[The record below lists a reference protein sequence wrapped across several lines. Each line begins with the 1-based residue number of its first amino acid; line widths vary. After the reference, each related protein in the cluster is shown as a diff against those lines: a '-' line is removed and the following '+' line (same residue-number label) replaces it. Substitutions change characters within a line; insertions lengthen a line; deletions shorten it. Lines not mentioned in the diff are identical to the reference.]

1 VKNIA
6 VFRTAPSAVNIDPL
20 REAVADWF
28 AIEALR
34 PSDLGARV
42 SAKTQSG
49 TRTKMFRVVKTYL
62 HTTGEFYGSATPSTY
77 GFRHRPARD
86 GALSGDAYAS
96 HAVRNATP
104 EVTVDFILGLFT
116 NIALHLSRD
125 PASAKEVPQLCLTT
139 PCVASTAGFPA
150 TLTVPTVRLQS
161 PYHPASAP
169 RSKYAASSTVR
180 GLVIV
185 GNLSIAVAA
194 ATKLVRDHIDAYNTW
209 VAENAQTLLEAV
221 TRTIEKQTGEIKR
234 ATPVALRYGFNY
246 RPTPTQV
253 RRAGAYLLRHASTI
267 ATLWDTSQ
275 SWPDYP
281 APTEEEVAAHIAE
294 RAEENAT

>member
-1 VKNIA
+1 MKNIA

-161 PYHPASAP
+161 
-169 RSKYAASSTVR
+169 
-180 GLVIV
+180 LVIV